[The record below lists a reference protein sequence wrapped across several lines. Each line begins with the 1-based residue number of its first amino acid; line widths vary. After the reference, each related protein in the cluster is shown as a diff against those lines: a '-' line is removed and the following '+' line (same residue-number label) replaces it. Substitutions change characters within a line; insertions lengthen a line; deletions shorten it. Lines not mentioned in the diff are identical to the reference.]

1 MKNGMTNGMAARTT
15 QWGRWSGLVVVLALA
30 LSSLGAGGCAT
41 SQRDGLD
48 AAELPEAVR
57 PDYALFARR
66 CSKCH
71 SLARPL
77 GSGIT
82 DDAVWIAYVDK
93 MRRQPGSGISPQDA
107 GPILRFLHYYSSEQR
122 RIKRERDEASG
133 GPANPALAAS
143 KPPVSL
149 ARSARSD
156 GSSQTVPV
164 PFRDEAAEGGGGG
177 CGVRAEVPEGDGLH
191 SASIAPPAR

>member
-1 MKNGMTNGMAARTT
+1 MNAAATPWLARGPAMAIA
-15 QWGRWSGLVVVLALA
+15 LLLAVIVA
-30 LSSLGAGGCAT
+30 GAGGCA
-41 SQRDGLD
+41 SSAREGLD
-48 AAELPEAVR
+48 VAQLPEAVR

-82 DDAVWIAYVDK
+82 DDAVWIAYVDR

-122 RIKRERDEASG
+122 RIKREHDEASG
-133 GPANPALAAS
+133 GPATPAYSDAAS
-143 KPPVSL
+143 RPVSQIDKQ
-149 ARSARSD
+149 SAR
-156 GSSQTVPV
+156 
-164 PFRDEAAEGGGGG
+164 
-177 CGVRAEVPEGDGLH
+177 
-191 SASIAPPAR
+191 

>member
-1 MKNGMTNGMAARTT
+1 MTSGGSTNEMKTRT
-15 QWGRWSGLVVVLALA
+15 QRGRWPGLLVALA
-30 LSSLGAGGCAT
+30 VAVSSLGTGGCAT

-48 AAELPEAVR
+48 AAQLPEAVR

-133 GPANPALAAS
+133 GPANPALTDAS
-143 KPPVSL
+143 
-149 ARSARSD
+149 
-156 GSSQTVPV
+156 T
-164 PFRDEAAEGGGGG
+164 
-177 CGVRAEVPEGDGLH
+177 
-191 SASIAPPAR
+191 PPASAKTATR

>member
-1 MKNGMTNGMAARTT
+1 MKRTM
-15 QWGRWSGLVVVLALA
+15 QRWSGLLIALALA
-30 LSSLGAGGCAT
+30 IASLGASGCAT

-48 AAELPEAVR
+48 VAQLPEAVR

-82 DDAVWIAYVDK
+82 DDSVWIAYVDK

-122 RIKRERDEASG
+122 RIKREHDEANG
-133 GPANPALAAS
+133 GPANPALSDAAGA
-143 KPPVSL
+143 PVRQKTAGRHPDGNPESVSETSRAGLQSASL
-149 ARSARSD
+149 A
-156 GSSQTVPV
+156 
-164 PFRDEAAEGGGGG
+164 
-177 CGVRAEVPEGDGLH
+177 
-191 SASIAPPAR
+191 PPTR

>member
-1 MKNGMTNGMAARTT
+1 MTNGTTMRTA
-15 QWGRWSGLVVVLALA
+15 QWGRWPGLLVALALA
-30 LSSLGAGGCAT
+30 VSSLGAGGCAT

-48 AAELPEAVR
+48 VAQLPETVR

-107 GPILRFLHYYSSEQR
+107 APILRFLHYYSSEQR

-133 GPANPALAAS
+133 GPANPALSDAS
-143 KPPVSL
+143 KPPASPKIVSPL
-149 ARSARSD
+149 D
-156 GSSQTVPV
+156 GTS
-164 PFRDEAAEGGGGG
+164 R
-177 CGVRAEVPEGDGLH
+177 DGLH
-191 SASIAPPAR
+191 SASLAPSTP

>member
-1 MKNGMTNGMAARTT
+1 MKKRTT
-15 QWGRWSGLVVVLALA
+15 NRTTNRMTVRAPNRGRWSGLLVVLALA

-48 AAELPEAVR
+48 AAQLPEAVR

-149 ARSARSD
+149 APSTR
-156 GSSQTVPV
+156 
-164 PFRDEAAEGGGGG
+164 
-177 CGVRAEVPEGDGLH
+177 
-191 SASIAPPAR
+191 

>member
-1 MKNGMTNGMAARTT
+1 MANQMTNGMTVRPPK
-15 QWGRWSGLVVVLALA
+15 WGRWSGLLVVLALA

-48 AAELPEAVR
+48 AAQLPEAVR

-149 ARSARSD
+149 APSTRSD
-156 GSSQTVPV
+156 GNRETVPV
-164 PFRDEAAEGGGGG
+164 PSR
-177 CGVRAEVPEGDGLH
+177 DGLH
-191 SASIAPPAR
+191 SASLAPATR

>member
-1 MKNGMTNGMAARTT
+1 MKSAPQPR
-15 QWGRWSGLVVVLALA
+15 RWPGLLVVIALA
-30 LSSLGAGGCAT
+30 IASAGAAGCAT
-41 SQRDGLD
+41 SSRDGLD
-48 AAELPEAVR
+48 VAQLPEAVR

-107 GPILRFLHYYSSEQR
+107 PPILRFLHYYSSEQR
-122 RIKRERDEASG
+122 RIKREHDEANG
-133 GPANPALAAS
+133 GAATPAFSDAAS
-143 KPPVSL
+143 PTVSQKTD
-149 ARSARSD
+149 R
-156 GSSQTVPV
+156 Q
-164 PFRDEAAEGGGGG
+164 
-177 CGVRAEVPEGDGLH
+177 
-191 SASIAPPAR
+191 

>member
-1 MKNGMTNGMAARTT
+1 VPAVTSGGSTNEMKTRT
-15 QWGRWSGLVVVLALA
+15 QRGRWPGLLVALA
-30 LSSLGAGGCAT
+30 VAGSRLGTGGCAT
-41 SQRDGLD
+41 RQRDGL
-48 AAELPEAVR
+48 AAAQLPEAVR

-66 CSKCH
+66 CSKCR

-107 GPILRFLHYYSSEQR
+107 APILRFLHYYSSEQR

-133 GPANPALAAS
+133 GPANPALSDAGKS
-143 KPPVSL
+143 PVS
-149 ARSARSD
+149 
-156 GSSQTVPV
+156 QTAT
-164 PFRDEAAEGGGGG
+164 R
-177 CGVRAEVPEGDGLH
+177 
-191 SASIAPPAR
+191 

>member
-1 MKNGMTNGMAARTT
+1 LKFR
-15 QWGRWSGLVVVLALA
+15 RWPGLLGVLALA
-30 LSSLGAGGCAT
+30 IASLSAGGCAT

-48 AAELPEAVR
+48 AEQLPEVVR

-82 DDAVWIAYVDK
+82 DDTVWIAYVDK

-107 GPILRFLHYYSSEQR
+107 APILRFLHYYSSEQR

-133 GPANPALAAS
+133 GPANPALSDAAS
-143 KPPVSL
+143 PTLSQKTASQ
-149 ARSARSD
+149 SD
-156 GSSQTVPV
+156 GHPQ
-164 PFRDEAAEGGGGG
+164 R
-177 CGVRAEVPEGDGLH
+177 VPEPSRDGLH
-191 SASIAPPAR
+191 SASLAPSTR

>member
-1 MKNGMTNGMAARTT
+1 MKEETPTRAR
-15 QWGRWSGLVVVLALA
+15 QRRRWSGLLVALALA
-30 LSSLGAGGCAT
+30 LSSLGGAGCAT

-48 AAELPEAVR
+48 VAQLPEGVR

-82 DDAVWIAYVDK
+82 DDSVWIAYVDK

-133 GPANPALAAS
+133 GSANPALTDAAS
-143 KPPVSL
+143 PSI
-149 ARSARSD
+149 
-156 GSSQTVPV
+156 SQKTAT
-164 PFRDEAAEGGGGG
+164 R
-177 CGVRAEVPEGDGLH
+177 
-191 SASIAPPAR
+191 

>member
-1 MKNGMTNGMAARTT
+1 MKRIMKMKNGLRPGLLVALVVAIASLERRRLRHQLARWARRRAAARDRTP
-15 QWGRWSGLVVVLALA
+15 RLRAL
-30 LSSLGAGGCAT
+30 
-41 SQRDGLD
+41 
-48 AAELPEAVR
+48 
-57 PDYALFARR
+57 ARR

-71 SLARPL
+71 SLSRPL

-133 GPANPALAAS
+133 GPANPALSDAAS
-143 KPPVSL
+143 PPVSPKTATA
-149 ARSARSD
+149 AR
-156 GSSQTVPV
+156 
-164 PFRDEAAEGGGGG
+164 
-177 CGVRAEVPEGDGLH
+177 
-191 SASIAPPAR
+191 

>member
-1 MKNGMTNGMAARTT
+1 M
-15 QWGRWSGLVVVLALA
+15 
-30 LSSLGAGGCAT
+30 
-41 SQRDGLD
+41 
-48 AAELPEAVR
+48 R

-107 GPILRFLHYYSSEQR
+107 APILRFLHYYSSEQR
-122 RIKRERDEASG
+122 RIKREHDEASG
-133 GPANPALAAS
+133 GAATRPS
-143 KPPVSL
+143 
-149 ARSARSD
+149 ATRRRSR
-156 GSSQTVPV
+156 P
-164 PFRDEAAEGGGGG
+164 
-177 CGVRAEVPEGDGLH
+177 RAET
-191 SASIAPPAR
+191 ANR